1 MDAVEFIKNI
11 IIDIEESI
19 SQINKNIISKI
30 SDKKTI
36 EYERLIKEIDEN
48 RVETL
53 IKKSTKEFKIIND
66 LLTKYKEIYFENWKK
81 YNTNYQVYLQIIVRD
96 INEEF
101 NNIKKLNDQI
111 TEYNFKSFELHIN
124 KIEKLNKNSDIML
137 PFSSSASK
145 KYIVFGKNGTGKTK
159 LLNLIKK
166 RIFGNAYY
174 IPACRNVFENEKS
187 KVFND
192 KKLETLSWGFD
203 TLIRLF
209 TNLVFKELQ
218 YEESS
223 HALPNGSRIS
233 NSYELFLKMYDE
245 LDLSRKIKI
254 NFEKKTIELYNDI
267 KEIPAYDI
275 SNASDGEKSIIQFLI
290 YIFLVPQNSY
300 IIIDEPE
307 LHINPAI
314 LKDFFDCIE
323 EFRQDLVFVYSS
335 HNIEFIESREN
346 TKLLYIKGYN
356 GEVWDYEYL
365 EDKNLEIEQ
374 ILEIIGSKKPIIYIE
389 GNQNSIDR
397 RIYPIIFK
405 EFNVISLSTCAEVIK
420 VCKSIK
426 RCKLNYNG
434 EIYGIIDND
443 FRDPET
449 IEKYE
454 KSNIYTLP
462 CSEVENL
469 LFHPLIIKYI
479 LEKYKFNYDNKID
492 RLKEEIIQKMKF
504 NNRQIIEDFINKKS
518 EMFNNEPKYRYTDRE
533 NLKNNIEKNFN
544 QVMSRFL
551 NEFDNFVEKLEND
564 LNSDVYERIYIYPNK
579 NICSSLKKINLNFS
593 DYLNWINIS
602 IEEDEEFRKMI
613 ISKIFRDFM
622 YDKRYNKLTPK
633 NIKSKLDNI

>member
-254 NFEKKTIELYNDI
+254 NFEKK
-267 KEIPAYDI
+267 
-275 SNASDGEKSIIQFLI
+275 Q
-290 YIFLVPQNSY
+290 
-300 IIIDEPE
+300 
-307 LHINPAI
+307 
-314 LKDFFDCIE
+314 
-323 EFRQDLVFVYSS
+323 
-335 HNIEFIESREN
+335 
-346 TKLLYIKGYN
+346 
-356 GEVWDYEYL
+356 
-365 EDKNLEIEQ
+365 
-374 ILEIIGSKKPIIYIE
+374 
-389 GNQNSIDR
+389 
-397 RIYPIIFK
+397 
-405 EFNVISLSTCAEVIK
+405 
-420 VCKSIK
+420 
-426 RCKLNYNG
+426 
-434 EIYGIIDND
+434 
-443 FRDPET
+443 
-449 IEKYE
+449 
-454 KSNIYTLP
+454 
-462 CSEVENL
+462 
-469 LFHPLIIKYI
+469 
-479 LEKYKFNYDNKID
+479 
-492 RLKEEIIQKMKF
+492 
-504 NNRQIIEDFINKKS
+504 
-518 EMFNNEPKYRYTDRE
+518 
-533 NLKNNIEKNFN
+533 
-544 QVMSRFL
+544 
-551 NEFDNFVEKLEND
+551 
-564 LNSDVYERIYIYPNK
+564 
-579 NICSSLKKINLNFS
+579 
-593 DYLNWINIS
+593 
-602 IEEDEEFRKMI
+602 
-613 ISKIFRDFM
+613 
-622 YDKRYNKLTPK
+622 
-633 NIKSKLDNI
+633 